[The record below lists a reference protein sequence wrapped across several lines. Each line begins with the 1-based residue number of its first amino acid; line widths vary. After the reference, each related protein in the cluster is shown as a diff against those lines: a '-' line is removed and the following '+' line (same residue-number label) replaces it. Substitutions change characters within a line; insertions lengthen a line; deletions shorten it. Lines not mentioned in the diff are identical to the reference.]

1 MRNARLTELP
11 EYQVARGDTDIRGW
25 RLHDR
30 TGHPAGVIEDL
41 IVDTD
46 SCRVTEVLV
55 DLDGHDRLIPVGA
68 ITLDERH
75 QSATVNV
82 TLDELTRMPE
92 APHWH
97 SHEREVIRATFFPDA
112 PIIGELR
119 LEDVDE
125 RAYRSREPRILRME
139 EHLGTRREP

>member
-11 EYQVARGDTDIRGW
+11 EYHVARGDTDIRGW
-25 RLHDR
+25 RLFDR

-46 SCRVTEVLV
+46 SCRVCEVLV
-55 DLDGHDRLIPVGA
+55 DLDGHDRLVPVGA

-82 TLDELTRMPE
+82 TLDELTRQT
-92 APHWH
+92 
-97 SHEREVIRATFFPDA
+97 S
-112 PIIGELR
+112 
-119 LEDVDE
+119 
-125 RAYRSREPRILRME
+125 
-139 EHLGTRREP
+139 